1 MSSTI
6 LTLSIAAQISS
17 TSPEE
22 CESPVAPCS
31 DLLGFGYPWILDRST
46 ACLWLVTVS
55 HCYFLRGDV
64 DRLFEEI
71 FYS

>member
-1 MSSTI
+1 MI
-6 LTLSIAAQISS
+6 LTVSITPQISF

-31 DLLGFGYPWILDRST
+31 DLLWFGYPWILESNT
-46 ACLWLVTVS
+46 ACLWLVIVS
-55 HCYFLRGDV
+55 HCYFLRGDA